1 MEQRTQTFQAIV
13 RVIKALLRRERD
25 RSDAPSELR
34 IADADMGRWCR
45 IPTAQSC
52 TQPNVGIAM
61 ATRRRRIGF
70 HLDHVS
76 PIQQLVL
83 HPQ

>member
-25 RSDAPSELR
+25 RSDAPSELPMR
-34 IADADMGRWCR
+34 PWGDGAGS
-45 IPTAQSC
+45 PTAQSC